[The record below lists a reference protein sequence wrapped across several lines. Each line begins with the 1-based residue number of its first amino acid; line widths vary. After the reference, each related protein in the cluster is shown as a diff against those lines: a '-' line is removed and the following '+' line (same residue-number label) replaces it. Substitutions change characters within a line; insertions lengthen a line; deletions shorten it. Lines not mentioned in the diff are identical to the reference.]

1 MRRYAARVH
10 TFVYEHTIYSDRLRA
25 LQIWGVSVG
34 GAILQNGLQSRLP
47 QSIQQSIPGL
57 RNIAYAV
64 VPLVP
69 GMPQPDKDITRR
81 AFADSL
87 QTVWRVLIGIAGAGL
102 ISSVFMKGLPLHT
115 QKDETWAM
123 KEKEEDAPS
132 RE

>member
-1 MRRYAARVH
+1 M
-10 TFVYEHTIYSDRLRA
+10 RA